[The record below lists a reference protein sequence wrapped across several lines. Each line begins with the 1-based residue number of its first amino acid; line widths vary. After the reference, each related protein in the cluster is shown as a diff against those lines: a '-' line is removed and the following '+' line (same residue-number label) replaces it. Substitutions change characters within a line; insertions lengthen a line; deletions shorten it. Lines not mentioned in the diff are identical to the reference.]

1 MNAIITAYKPA
12 LVGSNHF
19 LGRLKRK
26 YQTKKAGFSG
36 TLDPFAKGCLVV
48 AFGNYTKLLPYLSLA
63 PKTYIATLWLG
74 AFSESLDIERIY
86 SVDVVP
92 QFNKNEIEIIINN
105 LQQLKKITP
114 PKFSAKWVNGKRA
127 YELARDNK
135 DFELKEMDIDI
146 FSSKLILYN
155 HPFVT
160 FEVSVSKGTYVRS
173 LAKIVA
179 DSLNVNGALSALERI
194 SEGKL
199 YFKNYKPEVL
209 NEILNLNKNRCFKD
223 EDFIKN
229 GKKLSK
235 DDFENSNNGD
245 YFCEFESFFSIIRI
259 DENGVSYLLN
269 TIGKE

>member
-12 LVGSNHF
+12 LIGSNHF

-48 AFGNYTKLLPYLSLA
+48 AFGSYTKLLPYLELS
-63 PKTYIATLWLG
+63 PKKYVATLWLG
-74 AFSESLDIERIY
+74 AYSESLDIERIY
-86 SVDVVP
+86 DVETVPTYDIDTIKSV
-92 QFNKNEIEIIINN
+92 INN
-105 LQQLKKITP
+105 LEKLKKITP

-127 YELARDNK
+127 YELARDSV
-135 DFELKEMDIDI
+135 DFELKEMDIEI
-146 FSSKLILYN
+146 FGSKLLCYN
-155 HPFVT
+155 HPFIT

-179 DSLNVNGALSALERI
+179 DKLNVNGALSALERI
-194 SEGKL
+194 NEGKL
-199 YFKNYKPEVL
+199 YFKNYKPEILKEVL
-209 NEILNLNKNRCFKD
+209 KLKSNVCLKD

-229 GKKLSK
+229 GKKLTK
-235 DDFENSNNGD
+235 DDFENSDIGD